1 MNTDKKHLIKNLSK
15 GKDLEENIPKYVAF
29 MAENYFEQS
38 LVHCSMKYYTLYEQ
52 VLDRTEMLSEEKEEL
67 DSVNVLI
74 KEVYAADLDKTA
86 CLNKLDA
93 VRTRIMDK
101 MDVLTSYTDQLMV
114 YEYMLNRLE
123 HKFEESNLRVDDT
136 VFAQQ
141 LIQYIF
147 GVKDNF
153 VVNERVKEVIGQLPV
168 RMARSRF
175 YELVKNSMTLY
186 KGSDKS
192 SLESYLYMMRTS
204 TLLYQA
210 QGKDSCFSEIG
221 KIVKVF
227 EAADYD
233 AMEAQEYKEKAALL
247 KDIAVKI
254 KEISDFLVSIQ
265 EIVNNLYVY
274 TLTKDGCKK
283 EAGEEA
289 KACLALIH
297 EIEVLFEDG
306 ADKEIPESVME
317 YLYQLEGCQERL
329 AVESE
334 KMEAVLELAGQS
346 YSEQL
351 SKLELTEMYENLQK
365 ANKLMS
371 TSVFVKLDEEVQETA
386 DEAFVAAET
395 EKILEEFTQ
404 LFQNK
409 SIRLVRAVIANA
421 IDKMPVFFNSTDEV
435 MEYIKNSLSMC
446 KDTAEKQASIEILKE
461 IMETA

>member
-210 QGKDSCFSEIG
+210 QGKDSCF
-221 KIVKVF
+221 
-227 EAADYD
+227 
-233 AMEAQEYKEKAALL
+233 Q
-247 KDIAVKI
+247 
-254 KEISDFLVSIQ
+254 
-265 EIVNNLYVY
+265 
-274 TLTKDGCKK
+274 
-283 EAGEEA
+283 
-289 KACLALIH
+289 
-297 EIEVLFEDG
+297 
-306 ADKEIPESVME
+306 
-317 YLYQLEGCQERL
+317 R
-329 AVESE
+329 
-334 KMEAVLELAGQS
+334 
-346 YSEQL
+346 
-351 SKLELTEMYENLQK
+351 
-365 ANKLMS
+365 
-371 TSVFVKLDEEVQETA
+371 
-386 DEAFVAAET
+386 
-395 EKILEEFTQ
+395 
-404 LFQNK
+404 
-409 SIRLVRAVIANA
+409 
-421 IDKMPVFFNSTDEV
+421 
-435 MEYIKNSLSMC
+435 
-446 KDTAEKQASIEILKE
+446 
-461 IMETA
+461 

>member
-1 MNTDKKHLIKNLSK
+1 M
-15 GKDLEENIPKYVAF
+15 
-29 MAENYFEQS
+29 
-38 LVHCSMKYYTLYEQ
+38 
-52 VLDRTEMLSEEKEEL
+52 
-67 DSVNVLI
+67 
-74 KEVYAADLDKTA
+74 
-86 CLNKLDA
+86 
-93 VRTRIMDK
+93 
-101 MDVLTSYTDQLMV
+101 
-114 YEYMLNRLE
+114 
-123 HKFEESNLRVDDT
+123 
-136 VFAQQ
+136 
-141 LIQYIF
+141 
-147 GVKDNF
+147 
-153 VVNERVKEVIGQLPV
+153 
-168 RMARSRF
+168 
-175 YELVKNSMTLY
+175 
-186 KGSDKS
+186 
-192 SLESYLYMMRTS
+192 
-204 TLLYQA
+204 
-210 QGKDSCFSEIG
+210 
-221 KIVKVF
+221 
-227 EAADYD
+227 
-233 AMEAQEYKEKAALL
+233 
-247 KDIAVKI
+247 
-254 KEISDFLVSIQ
+254 
-265 EIVNNLYVY
+265 
-274 TLTKDGCKK
+274 
-283 EAGEEA
+283 
-289 KACLALIH
+289 IH

-404 LFQNK
+404 LFHNK

>member
-52 VLDRTEMLSEEKEEL
+52 VLDRTDMLSEEKEEL

-123 HKFEESNLRVDDT
+123 HKFEESDLSVDDT